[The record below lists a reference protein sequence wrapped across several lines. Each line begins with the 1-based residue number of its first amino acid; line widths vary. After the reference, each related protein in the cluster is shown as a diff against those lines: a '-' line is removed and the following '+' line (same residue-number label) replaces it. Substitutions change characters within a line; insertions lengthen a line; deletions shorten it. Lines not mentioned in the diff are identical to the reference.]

1 MPKIRCIARFDN
13 FGQLHRET
21 RGPARKFAVQKR
33 IAGILKSAAVPEHVA
48 SDI

>member
-1 MPKIRCIARFDN
+1 MPKIRRITRKDDLC
-13 FGQLHRET
+13 QLHRET